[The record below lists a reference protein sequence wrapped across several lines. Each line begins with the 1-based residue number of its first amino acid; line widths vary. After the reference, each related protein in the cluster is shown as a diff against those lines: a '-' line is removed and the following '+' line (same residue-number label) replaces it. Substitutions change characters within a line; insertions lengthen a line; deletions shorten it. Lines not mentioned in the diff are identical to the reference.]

1 MKKQQRQ
8 TASKKKKGKGG
19 SETYYI
25 RIYFWTDVFEKNFFL
40 KVPSFLYMY
49 REGERELFI
58 KLMFQFITLPS
69 QMKLHIQ
76 LPQKSFS

>member
-25 RIYFWTDVFEKNFFL
+25 RIYFWTDVFEKKIFL

>member
-25 RIYFWTDVFEKNFFL
+25 RIYFWTDVFEKKKFL

>member
-25 RIYFWTDVFEKNFFL
+25 RIYFWTDVFEKKNVL

>member
-25 RIYFWTDVFEKNFFL
+25 RIYFWTDVFEKKNFL

>member
-40 KVPSFLYMY
+40 KFLPSHICI
-49 REGERELFI
+49 ERERENC
-58 KLMFQFITLPS
+58 S
-69 QMKLHIQ
+69 
-76 LPQKSFS
+76 

>member
-19 SETYYI
+19 SETCYI
-25 RIYFWTDVFEKNFFL
+25 RIYFWTDVFEKKFFL

>member
-25 RIYFWTDVFEKNFFL
+25 RIYFWTDVFEKKFL

-76 LPQKSFS
+76 LPQKSFG